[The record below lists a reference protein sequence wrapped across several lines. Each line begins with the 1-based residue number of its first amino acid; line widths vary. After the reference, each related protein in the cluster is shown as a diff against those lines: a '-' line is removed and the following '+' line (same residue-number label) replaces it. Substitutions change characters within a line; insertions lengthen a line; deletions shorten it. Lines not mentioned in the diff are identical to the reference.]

1 MLRRLAGIMLG
12 ATTYVFL
19 SWIIIIGPFISG
31 FMSGLVAGGGG
42 RRGFTTGLFSAIAGF
57 IIIVALMNA
66 AGLEVNGIIA
76 ILLYWVF
83 ILTNLVG
90 FLLSACGGALGAMI
104 AGQPKANKRPK
115 HEDIFPESPTEVYVI
130 CPACGHS
137 NREQDESC
145 RHCGTHI
152 LG

>member
-1 MLRRLAGIMLG
+1 MLG

-19 SWIIIIGPFISG
+19 SWIIMIGPLISG

-42 RRGFTTGLFSAIAGF
+42 RRGFTTGLLSAIAGF
-57 IIIVALMNA
+57 IILVALMNA
-66 AGLEVNGIIA
+66 AGLEVKGVVA

-83 ILTNLVG
+83 ILTNLFG
-90 FLLSACGGALGAMI
+90 FLLSAVGGAIGAMI
-104 AGQPKANKRPK
+104 AGQPKSIGPK
-115 HEDIFPESPTEVYVI
+115 EPQQENIFHERAAEVYVI

-137 NREQDESC
+137 NREQDEFC
-145 RHCGTHI
+145 KHCGTHI